1 MKRLKLVGFVF
12 LMVTFFASIYKNSDK
27 KGVKN
32 VLISLELAFFMASI
46 RHGGS
51 NLLEKNRGQVI
62 QQQQTHQQ
70 VILVNYNNNP
80 NFPRGSTP
88 NNFPMSPRPGN
99 SLNSLPNS
107 PLPGAARSIPTAPI
121 PGTCPS
127 PGAKATPS
135 NFPTV
140 PGSSPS
146 FWGSK
151 PLAPKP
157 GAYPGGAGPTGFE
170 KHMQELGAHV
180 AGKGSSPG
188 GDGDGPSNPDAFTA
202 DKIKEIN
209 SSKTKFDE
217 YMKSLEKLDRQKA
230 KEKKKK
236 AKRPIEVIHRKQESK
251 ALEDAAKTVGKD
263 PVIQRDVDHLVEQL
277 SLGNK
282 SPGTSIRKIEGL
294 KNVFEARGRNGG
306 RVYFR
311 EINKQTLEILA
322 KSNKANQ
329 LKVIK
334 ILKRLGY

>member
-1 MKRLKLVGFVF
+1 MVIIKSLNFKNIKKNIYYMRKLKLVGFVF
-12 LMVTFFASIYKNSDK
+12 LMVTFFAYIYKNSDK
-27 KGVKN
+27 K
-32 VLISLELAFFMASI
+32 VLISLELAFIMALI

-51 NLLEKNRGQVI
+51 NLLEKNYRQVI

-70 VILVNYNNNP
+70 VVEPQETYQQLILVNYNNNP
-80 NFPRGSTP
+80 NLPTGSTP

-209 SSKTKFDE
+209 SSKTIFD
-217 YMKSLEKLDRQKA
+217 
-230 KEKKKK
+230 
-236 AKRPIEVIHRKQESK
+236 
-251 ALEDAAKTVGKD
+251 
-263 PVIQRDVDHLVEQL
+263 
-277 SLGNK
+277 
-282 SPGTSIRKIEGL
+282 
-294 KNVFEARGRNGG
+294 
-306 RVYFR
+306 
-311 EINKQTLEILA
+311 
-322 KSNKANQ
+322 
-329 LKVIK
+329 
-334 ILKRLGY
+334 